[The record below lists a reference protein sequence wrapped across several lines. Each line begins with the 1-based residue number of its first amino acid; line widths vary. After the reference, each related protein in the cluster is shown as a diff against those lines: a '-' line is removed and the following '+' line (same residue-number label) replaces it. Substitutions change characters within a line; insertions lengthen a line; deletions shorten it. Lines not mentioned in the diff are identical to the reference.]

1 VFEQPIRLA
10 LHGPN
15 PRHPSEVNGR
25 RALTTEHTSPAAP
38 PRVLGDSRGERRIV
52 ALIGTSV
59 LALALTGMYVSFRTV
74 YAYVLPYFHGTAW
87 AVPSGVDLAILVFS
101 AADLMLMYWDIPMP
115 GLRLVPWAFTAATIA
130 LNWQSGGPLPIRI
143 AHAAMPSLWVV
154 FCEYAR
160 HVIRH
165 RVGLVAGTR
174 MEKIRKSRWLLAPFA
189 TARMWR
195 RMILWEITNY
205 RAGLDMEADR
215 LTRRAL
221 LELEYGRRWRR
232 KAPATKLLPLKL
244 GALAPA
250 DTLGEL
256 TRTGLLDLDFG
267 VLGNGRTS
275 TTAPQLDGSQAAQPA
290 QPSQPDT
297 GQFGERRAIPA
308 QPPAALPPAPIANL
322 NGMTHAGNHAA
333 PTFNGHQINGFA
345 SPVSPVNPV
354 DTGSATVNGVNS
366 LNGFTSANGN
376 AALGPLNG
384 AEHAAD
390 PDRHQPAHFDP
401 RDNHSPRDYLE
412 PTDPRDRPDQYE
424 YDFDYGPDV
433 SDTEAQVPEQR
444 RPESGYAARPER
456 ARHDLEVRFA
466 APPAREH
473 PDHEEPEDDQE
484 FDEFIPVNE
493 APAEPTL
500 VIGKQRQQ
508 FEETLDRMV
517 REGDYR
523 ILSADMRDIS
533 AASWDAA
540 ATLDLALATER
551 AFRYGAEYRD
561 RIMAKG
567 LTMEMADALGIEYN
581 GDQ

>member
-1 VFEQPIRLA
+1 M
-10 LHGPN
+10 
-15 PRHPSEVNGR
+15 
-25 RALTTEHTSPAAP
+25 TTEHHTPATP
-38 PRVLGDSRGERRIV
+38 QRVLGDSRGERTIV
-52 ALIGTSV
+52 ALIGSSV

-115 GLRLVPWAFTAATIA
+115 GLRMVPWAFTAATIA

-143 AHAAMPSLWVV
+143 AHAAMPSLWVI

-174 MEKIRKSRWLLAPFA
+174 MEKIRKSRWFLAPWS

-205 RAGLDMEADR
+205 RSGLDMEADR

-267 VLGNGRTS
+267 AIGGAQRERVQ
-275 TTAPQLDGSQAAQPA
+275 APASAPALEPPPRPPQAQPLQPQPQPQMFSPPPPPA
-290 QPSQPDT
+290 QAQSPAPSPIPSPARLNGVVPPQRHEPAHHAQFNGFEPAPRQPD
-297 GQFGERRAIPA
+297 GYPVHQPDYAEHVNHAQLELDVEPEPRRAEPPRA
-308 QPPAALPPAPIANL
+308 EAPRPQRPQP
-322 NGMTHAGNHAA
+322 
-333 PTFNGHQINGFA
+333 
-345 SPVSPVNPV
+345 
-354 DTGSATVNGVNS
+354 
-366 LNGFTSANGN
+366 
-376 AALGPLNG
+376 
-384 AEHAAD
+384 
-390 PDRHQPAHFDP
+390 QP
-401 RDNHSPRDYLE
+401 
-412 PTDPRDRPDQYE
+412 QY
-424 YDFDYGPDV
+424 G
-433 SDTEAQVPEQR
+433 Q
-444 RPESGYAARPER
+444 RPEPPRY
-456 ARHDLEVRFA
+456 DLAMRFA
-466 APPAREH
+466 APPAL
-473 PDHEEPEDDQE
+473 EEPEDE
-484 FDEFIPVNE
+484 EPEEEYIPVAK
-493 APAEPTL
+493 APVEPTV

-508 FEETLDRMV
+508 FEEELDRMV
-517 REGDYR
+517 QDGDHRIFSPDMRE
-523 ILSADMRDIS
+523 LSA
-533 AASWDAA
+533 AAWEAA
-540 ATLDLALATER
+540 ETLEPSLAFER
-551 AFRYGAEYRD
+551 AARYGAEYRD
-561 RIMAKG
+561 RRMAKG
-567 LTMEMADALGIEYN
+567 MTMELADALGIEYN

>member
-1 VFEQPIRLA
+1 M
-10 LHGPN
+10 
-15 PRHPSEVNGR
+15 
-25 RALTTEHTSPAAP
+25 TTEHHTPAAP
-38 PRVLGDSRGERRIV
+38 QRVLGDSRGERRIV

-174 MEKIRKSRWLLAPFA
+174 MEKIRKSRWLLAPWS

-221 LELEYGRRWRR
+221 LELEYGRRWKR
-232 KAPATKLLPLKL
+232 KAPATKLLPLRL

-250 DTLGEL
+250 DSIGEL
-256 TRTGLLDLDFG
+256 TRTGLLDLDLGGLGG
-267 VLGNGRTS
+267 VRKDVPVQVEPAAATE
-275 TTAPQLDGSQAAQPA
+275 QLEQSDQSG
-290 QPSQPDT
+290 
-297 GQFGERRAIPA
+297 RRAIEAQAPA
-308 QPPAALPPAPIANL
+308 PAALPAPPA
-322 NGMTHAGNHAA
+322 NHAA
-333 PTFNGHQINGFA
+333 NNSVNNHATPVYNGHRFNGFA
-345 SPVSPVNPV
+345 GVVNGSV
-354 DTGSATVNGVNS
+354 NGSSVNGSAAS
-366 LNGFTSANGN
+366 IS
-376 AALGPLNG
+376 GPEYDG
-384 AEHAAD
+384 D
-390 PDRHQPAHFDP
+390 PDEQVPRFDP
-401 RDNHSPRDYLE
+401 REVRGARERIDAYDEQDERQDRDIRDPRNARASRDERDRDGYE
-412 PTDPRDRPDQYE
+412 SHRDPRDPRDPLYARDPQQFAE
-424 YDFDYGPDV
+424 YGDDAQGPV
-433 SDTEAQVPEQR
+433 AQVPDQR
-444 RPESGYAARPER
+444 RPPSGYPAAPRPER
-456 ARHDLEVRFA
+456 TRHDLEVRFA

-473 PDHEEPEDDQE
+473 PDHEEPEDDQDGD
-484 FDEFIPVNE
+484 FDEFIPVE
-493 APAEPTL
+493 TPPEPT
-500 VIGKQRQQ
+500 VIIGKQRQQ
-508 FEETLDRMV
+508 FEDALDRMV
-517 REGDYR
+517 REGDMR
-523 ILSADMRDIS
+523 ILSADMRESS
-533 AASWDAA
+533 AAAWEAA

-561 RIMAKG
+561 RIIAKG
-567 LTMEMADALGIEYN
+567 LTMEMADAMGIEYN

>member
-1 VFEQPIRLA
+1 
-10 LHGPN
+10 
-15 PRHPSEVNGR
+15 
-25 RALTTEHTSPAAP
+25 LTTEHHSPAAP
-38 PRVLGDSRGERRIV
+38 QRVLGDSPGERRIV
-52 ALIGTSV
+52 AIIGSSV

-174 MEKIRKSRWLLAPFA
+174 MEKIRKSRWLLAPWS

-267 VLGNGRTS
+267 AIDGGRTPDRS
-275 TTAPQLDGSQAAQPA
+275 APGADHSDPDPSVRSRRGLPEGEAGSG
-290 QPSQPDT
+290 S
-297 GQFGERRAIPA
+297 RRAIPA
-308 QPPAALPPAPIANL
+308 PPAQPQAALPPPQPAPAPEAEYTANAV
-322 NGMTHAGNHAA
+322 NGAYHAPVAY
-333 PTFNGHQINGFA
+333 NGHQVNGNQYNGQHNGQVNGQVNGFA
-345 SPVSPVNPV
+345 TAAPVPGSGSVPGPGNVSGFGGEHEQDHHGQDHQRRERDRDRDRMAARHDPQPVYDYDRHTPNPV
-354 DTGSATVNGVNS
+354 
-366 LNGFTSANGN
+366 
-376 AALGPLNG
+376 
-384 AEHAAD
+384 
-390 PDRHQPAHFDP
+390 
-401 RDNHSPRDYLE
+401 
-412 PTDPRDRPDQYE
+412 
-424 YDFDYGPDV
+424 
-433 SDTEAQVPEQR
+433 AQVPEPR
-444 RPESGYAARPER
+444 RPEPSEGAYPATTYPAARPER
-456 ARHDLEVRFA
+456 TRHDLEVRFA
-466 APPAREH
+466 APPAREE
-473 PDHEEPEDDQE
+473 PDHDEPEDDQDDG
-484 FDEFIPVNE
+484 FDEDFAPIPE
-493 APAEPTL
+493 PAEPTV

-508 FEETLDRMV
+508 FEEELDRMI
-517 REGDYR
+517 REGDFR
-523 ILSADMRDIS
+523 ILSPDMRQS
-533 AASWDAA
+533 TAAAWEAA

-551 AFRYGAEYRD
+551 AFRYGSEYRE
-561 RIMAKG
+561 RKLAQGI
-567 LTMEMADALGIEYN
+567 TMEMADAMGVEYN

>member
-1 VFEQPIRLA
+1 M
-10 LHGPN
+10 
-15 PRHPSEVNGR
+15 
-25 RALTTEHTSPAAP
+25 TTEHHSPAAP
-38 PRVLGDSRGERRIV
+38 QRVLGDSPGERRIV
-52 ALIGTSV
+52 AIIGSSV

-174 MEKIRKSRWLLAPFA
+174 MEKIRKSRWLLAPWS

-267 VLGNGRTS
+267 AIDGGRTQDRS
-275 TTAPQLDGSQAAQPA
+275 DPSARGRRGLPEAETGSG
-290 QPSQPDT
+290 S
-297 GQFGERRAIPA
+297 RRAIPAPPA
-308 QPPAALPPAPIANL
+308 QPPAALPPPQPQPAPAAEAEYTV
-322 NGMTHAGNHAA
+322 NGSNGAYHA
-333 PTFNGHQINGFA
+333 PVSYNGHQVNGNQYNGQHNGQVNGFA
-345 SPVSPVNPV
+345 TTRPGHG
-354 DTGSATVNGVNS
+354 TGGGSDGEYEQDHHGQDHHRRERDRDRDR
-366 LNGFTSANGN
+366 L
-376 AALGPLNG
+376 AAR
-384 AEHAAD
+384 HD
-390 PDRHQPAHFDP
+390 PQNTYDYDRHPA
-401 RDNHSPRDYLE
+401 E
-412 PTDPRDRPDQYE
+412 P
-424 YDFDYGPDV
+424 V
-433 SDTEAQVPEQR
+433 AQVPEPR
-444 RPESGYAARPER
+444 RPEPGEGAYPATTYPAARPER

-466 APPAREH
+466 APPAREE
-473 PDHEEPEDDQE
+473 PDHDEPEDDQDDG
-484 FDEFIPVNE
+484 FDEDFAPIPEPV
-493 APAEPTL
+493 EPTV

-508 FEETLDRMV
+508 FEEELDRMI
-517 REGDYR
+517 REGDFR
-523 ILSADMRDIS
+523 ILSQDMRQS
-533 AASWDAA
+533 TAAAWEAA

-551 AFRYGAEYRD
+551 AFRYGSEYRE
-561 RIMAKG
+561 RKLAQGI
-567 LTMEMADALGIEYN
+567 TMEMADAMGIEYN

>member
-1 VFEQPIRLA
+1 M
-10 LHGPN
+10 
-15 PRHPSEVNGR
+15 
-25 RALTTEHTSPAAP
+25 TTEHHSPAAP
-38 PRVLGDSRGERRIV
+38 QRVLGDSRGERRIV

-174 MEKIRKSRWLLAPFA
+174 MEKIRKSRWMLAPWS

-256 TRTGLLDLDFG
+256 TRNGLLDLDFG
-267 VLGNGRTS
+267 VLGHERPT
-275 TTAPQLDGSQAAQPA
+275 PPPIAQPQPQPPA
-290 QPSQPDT
+290 QTELSGPEQS
-297 GQFGERRAIPA
+297 GRRAIPA
-308 QPPAALPPAPIANL
+308 QPPTALPPAPVSNY
-322 NGMTHAGNHAA
+322 AA
-333 PTFNGHQINGFA
+333 QGLNGHQPSHGQNGHFNGFA
-345 SPVSPVNPV
+345 
-354 DTGSATVNGVNS
+354 GAVNGVNG
-366 LNGFTSANGN
+366 NGFNGN
-376 AALGPLNG
+376 VPGPVNG
-384 AEHAAD
+384 ATYGTD
-390 PDRHQPAHFDP
+390 PEPEPDQQYARFDP
-401 RDNHSPRDYLE
+401 REVRAQYRQDDDY
-412 PTDPRDRPDQYE
+412 DQ
-424 YDFDYGPDV
+424 DAPV
-433 SDTEAQVPEQR
+433 AQVPDQR
-444 RPESGYAARPER
+444 RPESSYGLRPER
-456 ARHDLEVRFA
+456 TRHDLEVRFA
-466 APPAREH
+466 APPAREEE
-473 PDHEEPEDDQE
+473 HEEPEDDQE
-484 FDEFIPVNE
+484 FAEFIPVNG
-493 APAEPTL
+493 AATEPS
-500 VIGKQRQQ
+500 VVFGKQRQQ
-508 FEETLDRMV
+508 FEEELDRMV

-523 ILSADMRDIS
+523 ILSADMRDLS
-533 AASWDAA
+533 AASWEAA
-540 ATLDLALATER
+540 STLDLALAAER

-561 RIMAKG
+561 RVLSKG
-567 LTMEMADALGIEYN
+567 LTMEMADAMGIEYT

>member
-1 VFEQPIRLA
+1 M
-10 LHGPN
+10 
-15 PRHPSEVNGR
+15 
-25 RALTTEHTSPAAP
+25 TTEHTSPAAP
-38 PRVLGDSRGERRIV
+38 QRVLGDSRGERRIV
-52 ALIGTSV
+52 ALIGFSV

-143 AHAAMPSLWVV
+143 AHAAMPSLWVI

-205 RAGLDMEADR
+205 RSGLDMEADR

-250 DTLGEL
+250 DTLSEL

-267 VLGNGRTS
+267 ALGNGRTS
-275 TTAPQLDGSQAAQPA
+275 IAPPTAAAAPHQQQVDETQAAA
-290 QPSQPDT
+290 
-297 GQFGERRAIPA
+297 QFGEQRRAIPA
-308 QPPAALPPAPIANL
+308 QPPAALPAAPMADPRIGP
-322 NGMTHAGNHAA
+322 NGIGHNGIGHAA
-333 PTFNGHQINGFA
+333 PVFTGHQVNGFVGPIA
-345 SPVSPVNPV
+345 QPDGVA
-354 DTGSATVNGVNS
+354 GFAAANGVGS
-366 LNGFTSANGN
+366 GIGGGSGIATGNGSV
-376 AALGPLNG
+376 PVNG
-384 AEHAAD
+384 AEHAGE
-390 PDRHQPAHFDP
+390 PDRQPLPPALFDTRDP
-401 RDNHSPRDYLE
+401 RSRE
-412 PTDPRDRPDQYE
+412 DQHKYE
-424 YDFDYGPDV
+424 YDFEYGAEAR
-433 SDTEAQVPEQR
+433 DTVAQVPEQR
-444 RPESGYAARPER
+444 RPESDYTARPENSR
-456 ARHDLEVRFA
+456 RGLNVHFA

-473 PDHEEPEDDQE
+473 EDHEEPEDE
-484 FDEFIPVNE
+484 PEYDEYIP
-493 APAEPTL
+493 ADEPTVEPAV

-508 FEETLDRMV
+508 FEEALDRMV
-517 REGDYR
+517 REGDHR

-540 ATLDLALATER
+540 ETLDLALAPER
-551 AFRYGAEYRD
+551 AARYGGEYRE
-561 RIMAKG
+561 RVLARG